1 MSDEPVRAAMMV
13 EAVVGNAW
21 ATNAAGRFVY
31 ITPGMLAL
39 LGIAR
44 EDLNG
49 SDDPA
54 FGWKPLVHPD
64 DYEAAAASW
73 RQSLR
78 NGQAYDATHR
88 LRAAD
93 DTFRWGRCSGRPVR
107 DAENRVVGWYG
118 AVLDW
123 EAIREREREL
133 SQLVDM
139 VPSHVWRLT
148 PDGEPTFFNRRM
160 ADYLGL
166 DSTDTA
172 LGGLA
177 GLMASVHP
185 DDACMF
191 RETLGRSLATGG
203 SFSLRYRLRR
213 ADGAYRWMSS
223 RAEPLR
229 DHADHILQWYGVC
242 HDIDDQVRAEEAL
255 HRREQ
260 ELKRLVDAVPAMI
273 WCATPDGTPSYINK
287 RLADT
292 VGIGLNDLV
301 HSDGSLSLEDIHPDD
316 MPVVGKAL
324 GRALD
329 TGKAFCMT
337 YRQRRV
343 SGEHRWTEGR
353 AEPLRG
359 EGGEIV
365 QWYGVCVD
373 VHDRVVAREALQ
385 ESERQL
391 RQREARIRRLVD
403 SDIIGIVIWDLNGT
417 LIDAND
423 AFLRMV
429 QYDRADLEAGIRW
442 FDMTPPEWQAVHA
455 HEEADELLATGK
467 MQPRE
472 KEYFRKD
479 GSRVPVLIGAACFE
493 GQSQQGVAYIL
504 DLTERKLTEAAV
516 HDRERELSQ
525 LVDMVPSYLWR
536 ITADGMPVFFNKRLV
551 DFLGLDVSGA
561 DKPGKSRLAAIIETV
576 IHPDD
581 SASVADAF
589 ARSLASGDRLSMKW
603 RMRRADGAYRWM
615 AASAEAMRDQD
626 GRIAQ
631 WYGLCHDID
640 DQVLTEEALRHS
652 KHQLEQMIDAL
663 PINILS
669 FDPARKLTYASKRYI
684 STAGMPGEHIQD
696 FEGLAREVSHPDD
709 FPTMFD
715 RASAGFA
722 NSEPFVNRFRRRCMD
737 GVYRWIEARAQA
749 LRNANGEIVQW
760 YIVSIDIEEEMQAQE
775 ALRERERFV
784 WQLVETLPA
793 MVDCASPDG
802 EPVYRSQQLR
812 EFLGYE
818 LEGLLDV
825 DGSRLMQ
832 TLDAGVHPDDLAA
845 VKRDYAQCLRTGE
858 PYARRHRLRR
868 HDSEYRWVETRAAPM
883 RSADGAI
890 VQWNVICLDIDA
902 EVRAQEDLRLAQE
915 RLARASQAASLT
927 ELSASI
933 AHEVN
938 QPLAAVVWN
947 SHACQRWLAA
957 SPPNLDRVHV
967 TVERIIRDANA
978 AAEVVSR
985 IRALFKQAVAPRHR
999 AAIADLIAD
1008 VGRLLGDRTSRM
1020 RVEIETDVAA
1030 DLPAVPFDFVQIQ
1043 QVLVNLMRNA
1053 IEAMEGHAAEP
1064 RLGVR
1069 AVCDGEALRVEVS
1082 DNGPG
1087 VLYPEK
1093 IFDAFFTTKQS
1104 GMGMGLAICRS
1115 IVESHGG
1122 RLWAERNPAGGATF
1136 AFTLPTQ
1143 APEPA

>member
-1 MSDEPVRAAMMV
+1 MLSEVTGTMSDEPTRAAMMV

-21 ATNAAGRFVY
+21 ATDAAGRFVY
-31 ITPGMLAL
+31 ITPGMLAP
-39 LGIAR
+39 LGIVR

-54 FGWKPLVHPD
+54 FGWKPLVHPN

-78 NGQAYDATHR
+78 DERAYDATHR

-107 DAENRVVGWYG
+107 DSENRIVGWYG

-123 EAIREREREL
+123 EAIRERDREL

-166 DSTDTA
+166 ESTDTA

-177 GLMASVHP
+177 ELIESVHP
-185 DDACMF
+185 DEVCMF
-191 RETLGRSLATGG
+191 RETLGRSLASGEP
-203 SFSLRYRLRR
+203 FSLRYRLRR

-229 DHADHILQWYGVC
+229 DHADCILQWYGVC
-242 HDIDDQVRAEEAL
+242 HDIDDQV
-255 HRREQ
+255 
-260 ELKRLVDAVPAMI
+260 
-273 WCATPDGTPSYINK
+273 
-287 RLADT
+287 
-292 VGIGLNDLV
+292 
-301 HSDGSLSLEDIHPDD
+301 
-316 MPVVGKAL
+316 
-324 GRALD
+324 
-329 TGKAFCMT
+329 
-337 YRQRRV
+337 
-343 SGEHRWTEGR
+343 
-353 AEPLRG
+353 
-359 EGGEIV
+359 
-365 QWYGVCVD
+365 
-373 VHDRVVAREALQ
+373 
-385 ESERQL
+385 
-391 RQREARIRRLVD
+391 
-403 SDIIGIVIWDLNGT
+403 
-417 LIDAND
+417 
-423 AFLRMV
+423 
-429 QYDRADLEAGIRW
+429 
-442 FDMTPPEWQAVHA
+442 
-455 HEEADELLATGK
+455 
-467 MQPRE
+467 
-472 KEYFRKD
+472 
-479 GSRVPVLIGAACFE
+479 
-493 GQSQQGVAYIL
+493 
-504 DLTERKLTEAAV
+504 
-516 HDRERELSQ
+516 
-525 LVDMVPSYLWR
+525 
-536 ITADGMPVFFNKRLV
+536 
-551 DFLGLDVSGA
+551 
-561 DKPGKSRLAAIIETV
+561 
-576 IHPDD
+576 
-581 SASVADAF
+581 
-589 ARSLASGDRLSMKW
+589 
-603 RMRRADGAYRWM
+603 
-615 AASAEAMRDQD
+615 
-626 GRIAQ
+626 
-631 WYGLCHDID
+631 
-640 DQVLTEEALRHS
+640 LTEEALRRS

-669 FDPARKLTYASKRYI
+669 FDPARKLTYASKRYL

-709 FPTMFD
+709 FPTMFN

-818 LEGLLDV
+818 LEGLLDTN
-825 DGSRLMQ
+825 GSRLMQ

-845 VKRDYAQCLRTGE
+845 VKKDYAQCLRTGE

-868 HDSEYRWVETRAAPM
+868 HDCEYRWVETRAAPM

-902 EVRAQEDLRLAQE
+902 EVRAQEDLHLAQE
-915 RLARASQAASLT
+915 RLARASQAASLA

-985 IRALFKQAVAPRHR
+985 IRALFKQTVAPHHR
-999 AAIADLIAD
+999 AAIADLISD

-1053 IEAMEGHAAEP
+1053 IEAMEGHAPKP

-1069 AVCDGEALRVEVS
+1069 AVCDGEVLRVEVS

-1115 IVESHGG
+1115 IIESHGG
-1122 RLWAERNPAGGATF
+1122 RLWAERNRAGGATF
-1136 AFTLPTQ
+1136 AFTLPTH